1 MKGHPALATLI
12 VGVGLGLGPSSS
24 RLFQNC
30 IASAA
35 TKACS
40 KESNGLKAVMEGV
53 VLISPIS
60 DLGIN
65 HLVTSTHVSS
75 FFLHLEQQL
84 AEEGIFD
91 EGSFLPKL
99 SKS

>member
-1 MKGHPALATLI
+1 MRHFLMRKNYAVWSHRKT
-12 VGVGLGLGPSSS
+12 
-24 RLFQNC
+24 F
-30 IASAA
+30 AA